1 MSPLSFGKFCIV
13 GVKVAPELRELP
25 ISLFQV
31 GRKRDAG
38 PFFSASVID
47 TRSAC
52 NLLATSPSIAWRA
65 FARAF

>member
-38 PFFSASVID
+38 LFLLRFRDRHTFS
-47 TRSAC
+47 
-52 NLLATSPSIAWRA
+52 L
-65 FARAF
+65 